1 MQTNKD
7 LLDKNHPNTI
17 LNMYGGEV
25 NAKELFVSLVDN
37 LVDNNAEDF
46 VKSGFKRLLLVNIIH
61 EIDSVLTQQ
70 YLENIDYSKYTV
82 FK

>member
-25 NAKELFVSLVDN
+25 NAKELFVSLVN
-37 LVDNNAEDF
+37 NNAEDF

-70 YLENIDYSKYTV
+70 YLENIDYSKCTV

>member
-7 LLDKNHPNTI
+7 LLDKNHPNTM
-17 LNMYGGEV
+17 LNMYGSEV
-25 NAKELFVSLVDN
+25 NAKELFASLRDYN
-37 LVDNNAEDF
+37 SEDF
-46 VKSGFKRLLLVNIIH
+46 IKSKLKQPLSPNIIH

-70 YLENIDYSKYTV
+70 YLENIDYSKYIV

>member
-7 LLDKNHPNTI
+7 LLDKNHPNTLSI
-17 LNMYGGEV
+17 
-25 NAKELFVSLVDN
+25 FS
-37 LVDNNAEDF
+37 AEDF
-46 VKSGFKRLLLVNIIH
+46 IKSKLKHPISPNIIH

-70 YLENIDYSKYTV
+70 YLEDVDYSKYIV

>member
-17 LNMYGGEV
+17 LNMYGSEV
-25 NAKELFVSLVDN
+25 KTQELFDSLRDYN
-37 LVDNNAEDF
+37 SEDF
-46 VKSGFKRLLLVNIIH
+46 IKSKLQSISSNIIH
-61 EIDSVLTQQ
+61 EIDSKLTQQ
-70 YLENIDYSKYTV
+70 YLENIDYSKYIV

>member
-17 LNMYGGEV
+17 LNMYGNEV
-25 NAKELFVSLVDN
+25 NAKELFDSLRDYN
-37 LVDNNAEDF
+37 SEDF
-46 VKSGFKRLLLVNIIH
+46 IKSKLKQPLSPNIIH
-61 EIDSVLTQQ
+61 EIDSKLTQQ
-70 YLENIDYSKYTV
+70 YLENIDYSKYIV